1 MKLRTLI
8 YSALII
14 SIQAAFVPAY
24 GQTPSA
30 WPTKPV
36 KIVSGLAAG
45 SSMDLIARIL
55 APKLSEIWGQ
65 PVVIENRI
73 GAAGNIAAGSVV
85 NSDDNHTLL
94 IAQNAITVSASLY
107 PKIAY
112 KLKADLKPVS
122 QLTSMPHVVVVSS
135 KFSAKTLDELIYIA
149 KQQPNKLNFSS
160 AGIGNADHMAAE
172 LMNSKANVLMT
183 HIPYT
188 GGAQAI
194 GAVISGDVQ
203 MYFPGLP
210 SSLPQIK
217 AGNLRAL
224 AVTSSKRSP
233 ALPDVPTVSETG
245 IPGYSTVLWY
255 GMFAPA
261 SMQNAM
267 VNKISIDI
275 NKALN
280 SPEIQ
285 AKLSGMG
292 IDPVGSTP
300 ENFTSFVNSEVD
312 LWEKIVKSRDL
323 RVE

>member
-1 MKLRTLI
+1 MKLKTLTG
-8 YSALII
+8 SALILAM
-14 SIQAAFVPAY
+14 QAVFVPAY
-24 GQTPSA
+24 GQKPSA

-45 SSMDLIARIL
+45 SSMDLIARML
-55 APKLSEIWGQ
+55 APKLSEIWEQ

-73 GAAGNIAAGSVV
+73 GAAGNIAAGAVA
-85 NSDDNHTLL
+85 NADDNHTLL
-94 IAQNAITVSASLY
+94 IAQNAIAVSASLH

-112 KLKADLKPVS
+112 KLKTDLKPVS
-122 QLTSMPHVVVVSS
+122 QLTSMPHVIVVSS
-135 KFSAKTLDELIYIA
+135 KFSAKTLRELISSA

-172 LMNSKANVLMT
+172 LMNSKADILMT

-194 GAVISGDVQ
+194 NAVISGDVQ

-217 AGNLRAL
+217 AGNLKAL
-224 AVTSSKRSP
+224 AVTSPKRSP
-233 ALPDVPTVSETG
+233 ALPDVPTASEAG

-261 SMQNAM
+261 SMQAAM

-275 NKALN
+275 NKALS

-292 IDPVGSTP
+292 IDPAGSTP

-323 RVE
+323 RAE

>member
-1 MKLRTLI
+1 
-8 YSALII
+8 
-14 SIQAAFVPAY
+14 
-24 GQTPSA
+24 
-30 WPTKPV
+30 
-36 KIVSGLAAG
+36 
-45 SSMDLIARIL
+45 MDLIARIL
-55 APKLSEIWGQ
+55 APRLSEIWGQ

-73 GAAGNIAAGSVV
+73 GAAGNIAAGVVV
-85 NSDDNHTLL
+85 NADDNHTLL

-112 KLKADLKPVS
+112 KLKTDLKAVS
-122 QLTSMPHVVVVSS
+122 QLTSMPHVVVISS
-135 KFSAKTLDELIYIA
+135 KFPAKTLGELIALA

-160 AGIGNADHMAAE
+160 AGNGNADHMAAE
-172 LMNSKANVLMT
+172 LMNSKANILMT

-194 GAVISGDVQ
+194 SAVISGDVQ

-233 ALPDVPTVSETG
+233 ALPDVPTVSEAG

-285 AKLSGMG
+285 AKLTGLG
-292 IDPVGSTP
+292 IDPAGSTP

-323 RVE
+323 RPE